1 MNLYPLASLTA
12 SASCLSV
19 GLLVYLKDT
28 EKLLN
33 RSFAL
38 IAFLAGT
45 WTVFPFLISL
55 PASDETAAIVGRIV
69 YVFAPFVPT
78 AFYYFVVVLLHLEHD
93 PFERHFLTGLL
104 VCSFVFSAFAFSHS
118 FIQGVV
124 RHDFLYAVIPGG
136 LFIPFTAFFGLGC
149 GFAFYKTFRSYVQST
164 GLRRNQLGYV
174 LASFALAY
182 TAGLMHFV
190 GAYVQVEPFPHDF
203 LLVLFAG
210 IISYAIVRHRLMDI
224 TIVMHKGLTYGLLL
238 AAITLPIYLGVLI
251 SERATLYSL
260 PPLLAGSLVV
270 ACGLWIFMKSHR
282 TVKNITFS
290 LICIG
295 LSTWLFGFFMI
306 YSASSAEEV
315 QFWAK
320 VVYAGVVYIPAF
332 FYHFCVSLLQT
343 HPRCRWIVPNYLIS
357 TIFLF
362 LVPTTYL
369 IDGYYSYFWG
379 FYPRAGLLHP
389 VFLVYFGWVSVLSIF
404 KLHTGYK
411 AAAHALEAT
420 RVKYVFWAFVIG
432 YLASLDFVQNYGVEF
447 YPLGYL
453 CVSAW
458 TLIVSYAIARYQ
470 LLDISLVLTKSKVL
484 PYIEAFSIG
493 TLSYVVILFLV
504 RLFTGSMHY
513 QLAGILLAT
522 NMIFAG
528 ILATL
533 QKHVEGIVGKTL
545 FKGRQEAYDTLREFS
560 KAMVSILDLPTLT
573 QTILATLEKSLGIKH
588 ISLFLLDNEK
598 ALYTLALAN
607 SRDSEKL
614 KTIRLPAE
622 DGLPYHLRYC
632 QSILVREELEHA
644 RSPDVPRSVM
654 QTLQQMSSE
663 VCLPLINKDRVI
675 GFINLGHRNDHYQYT
690 EDDLNLL
697 TSLAQNAAVAL
708 DNAILYTDLKRSQ
721 LLMRRTDRLRSLETM
736 AGGFAHEIR
745 NPLTSIKT
753 FIQLAPSRR
762 HDAEFI
768 DQFSKVVIEDVRRIE
783 RLIHEILDYARY
795 MEPKL
800 NEEDLNDVVASC
812 LYYIEVKAANKSITI
827 ERDLTD
833 DLPRILLDRQQI
845 IQVLHNLFQNAMEAM
860 DKDGGQLTVRTHRVT
875 KLSGDL
881 WVQIEVSDTGS
892 GIAPANLEH
901 IFDPFYTTKHES
913 GEREGTG
920 LGLNIVHQIIQEHH
934 GFIEVESTLGS
945 GTTFYVNLRANP
957 LAHVSSKKEQSEHE
971 KAGSIGR

>member
-1 MNLYPLASLTA
+1 M
-12 SASCLSV
+12 
-19 GLLVYLKDT
+19 
-28 EKLLN
+28 
-33 RSFAL
+33 R
-38 IAFLAGT
+38 
-45 WTVFPFLISL
+45 L
-55 PASDETAAIVGRIV
+55 P
-69 YVFAPFVPT
+69 
-78 AFYYFVVVLLHLEHD
+78 
-93 PFERHFLTGLL
+93 
-104 VCSFVFSAFAFSHS
+104 
-118 FIQGVV
+118 
-124 RHDFLYAVIPGG
+124 
-136 LFIPFTAFFGLGC
+136 
-149 GFAFYKTFRSYVQST
+149 
-164 GLRRNQLGYV
+164 
-174 LASFALAY
+174 
-182 TAGLMHFV
+182 
-190 GAYVQVEPFPHDF
+190 
-203 LLVLFAG
+203 
-210 IISYAIVRHRLMDI
+210 
-224 TIVMHKGLTYGLLL
+224 
-238 AAITLPIYLGVLI
+238 
-251 SERATLYSL
+251 
-260 PPLLAGSLVV
+260 
-270 ACGLWIFMKSHR
+270 
-282 TVKNITFS
+282 
-290 LICIG
+290 
-295 LSTWLFGFFMI
+295 
-306 YSASSAEEV
+306 
-315 QFWAK
+315 
-320 VVYAGVVYIPAF
+320 
-332 FYHFCVSLLQT
+332 
-343 HPRCRWIVPNYLIS
+343 
-357 TIFLF
+357 
-362 LVPTTYL
+362 
-369 IDGYYSYFWG
+369 
-379 FYPRAGLLHP
+379 
-389 VFLVYFGWVSVLSIF
+389 
-404 KLHTGYK
+404 
-411 AAAHALEAT
+411 
-420 RVKYVFWAFVIG
+420 
-432 YLASLDFVQNYGVEF
+432 
-447 YPLGYL
+447 
-453 CVSAW
+453 
-458 TLIVSYAIARYQ
+458 RYQ

-493 TLSYVVILFLV
+493 TLSYVVILFLIRV
-504 RLFTGSMHY
+504 FTGSMHY

-607 SRDSEKL
+607 TRDSEKF

-644 RSPDVPRSVM
+644 RSPHVPRSVM

-663 VCLPLINKDRVI
+663 VCLPLINKDRLI

-768 DQFSKVVIEDVRRIE
+768 EQFSKVVIEDVRRIE

-827 ERDLTD
+827 ERDLSD

-860 DKDGGQLTVRTHRVT
+860 DKDGGQLTVRTHRLT

-957 LAHVSSKKEQSEHE
+957 LAHVSSKKEQSQHE